1 MKRKTLLTIL
11 FLTLCATLIGCGAE
25 TNTGTDTSAVDTT
38 AVDTTPVE
46 TTRAE
51 IQDNLPDKDY
61 GGADFTILYR
71 NEWEYEFLAEE
82 LTGEAINDAIYN
94 RNHTVEERFDV
105 TLQLTGLNGGWG
117 EQNTFLGAVN
127 SAVMA
132 GDSTY
137 DMIAG
142 YQAYMV
148 TPAMEGYLL
157 NIEEIPYIDSSAP
170 WWSEKCNDS
179 LTVQG
184 KLYLTTGD
192 IAMTLWD
199 NMYVFFF
206 NKDLATEYSVPDL
219 YEIVEEGQWTLDKL
233 KEIAQMVSVDAD
245 GNGVYD
251 ANDVYGFL
259 STNDNHVRTFIVA
272 AETPITRLTDTGTVE
287 LCFNTER
294 TQNLLEKLLEIYYD
308 QSCYFKDSSWNEP
321 TASEP
326 PKIFAENRALLLAGY
341 LGNASNFRDL
351 DADFGI
357 LPYPKFDEDQAEYRT
372 TAHNS
377 VSMICF
383 PIVLADP
390 EMSGILTE
398 ALCAESYR
406 NVIPQFY
413 DVVLKSKEVRDAQSA
428 EMIDLIRDSLIFD
441 FGWVHSVPMNSIG
454 TMLAELVRGKSTSFA
469 SEYAKVEK
477 KVLAG
482 LDTINEAYAAVSE

>member
-1 MKRKTLLTIL
+1 MKRKAVLTIL
-11 FLTLCATLIGCGAE
+11 FLTLCAALVGCGAE
-25 TNTGTDTSAVDTT
+25 QSETETTSTADTT
-38 AVDTTPVE
+38 VADTTPVE

-51 IQDNLPDKDY
+51 IQDGLPEKDY
-61 GGADFTILYR
+61 GGCDFTILYR
-71 NEWEYEFLAEE
+71 NEWEYEFVAEE

-94 RNHTVEERFDV
+94 RNHTVEERFNV
-105 TLQLTGLNGGWG
+105 TLQLAGLNGSWG
-117 EQNTFLGAVN
+117 AQNTFLNAVN

-132 GDSTY
+132 GDATY

-142 YQAYMV
+142 YQAYMI

-157 NIEEIPYIDSSAP
+157 NIKEIPYIDSTAP

-179 LTVQG
+179 LTVQD

-206 NKDLATEYSVPDL
+206 NKDMATEYGVPDL
-219 YEIVEEGQWTLDKL
+219 YELVEEGNWTLDTL
-233 KEIAQMVSVDAD
+233 KEISSMVSEDAD
-245 GNGVYD
+245 GNGKYD
-251 ANDVYGFL
+251 DKDVYGFL
-259 STNDNHVRTFIVA
+259 STCDNHVRTFIVA
-272 AETPITRLTDTGTVE
+272 ADTPITKLTEEGTVE
-287 LCFNTER
+287 LCFNTEK

-308 QSCYFKDSSWNEP
+308 QSCYCKDNSWNEP
-321 TASEP
+321 NYAEP

-357 LPYPKFDEDQAEYRT
+357 LPYPKYDENQKEYRT

-383 PIVLADP
+383 PIVIADP
-390 EMSGILTE
+390 EMSGIITE

-413 DVVLKSKEVRDAQSA
+413 DVVLKSKEVRDAKSA

-441 FGWVHSVPMNSIG
+441 FGWVHSVPMDSIG
-454 TMLAELVRGKSTSFA
+454 TLMANLVQQKSTNFA
-469 SEYAKVEK
+469 SEYAKREK

-482 LDTINEAYAAVSE
+482 LDTINEAYAAAAE